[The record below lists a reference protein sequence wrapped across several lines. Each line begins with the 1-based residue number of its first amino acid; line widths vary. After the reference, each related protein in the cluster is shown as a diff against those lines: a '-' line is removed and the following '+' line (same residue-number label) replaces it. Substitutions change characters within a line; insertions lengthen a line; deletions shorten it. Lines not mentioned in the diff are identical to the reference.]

1 MQSNRGLDGL
11 TFVHVACSFPP
22 NVKTRMSFPIVLS
35 EGCNAAVALHEVGA
49 LSKFAGI

>member
-35 EGCNAAVALHEVGA
+35 KRCNAAVTLHEVGA
-49 LSKFAGI
+49 LTKLAGI